1 MHDRP
6 TRQSLRRL
14 DVPRLLREARE
25 LAGLSQAELATR
37 IGSHQP
43 AVSRWERGREAP
55 RLETIAAIL
64 EACGF
69 EADVVCRRRDD
80 VDRAQIAGSLAQTPD
95 ERLETVANVNELL
108 GLARAG

>member
-1 MHDRP
+1 MTDRP
-6 TRQSLRRL
+6 VRQSLRRL
-14 DVPRLLREARE
+14 DVALLLREVRA
-25 LAGLSQAELATR
+25 LAGLSQAELAGR

-43 AVSRWERGREAP
+43 AVSRWERGVETP

-64 EACGF
+64 EACGY
-69 EADVVCRRRDD
+69 EADVVFRRHDD
-80 VDRAQIAGSLAQTPD
+80 VDRAQIAGALAQTPD

>member
-6 TRQSLRRL
+6 ARRTLRSL
-14 DVPRLLREARE
+14 DVALLLREVRV
-25 LAGLSQAELATR
+25 LAGLSQAELAAR
-37 IGSHQP
+37 IGAHQP
-43 AVSRWERGREAP
+43 AVSRWERGVETP

-64 EACGF
+64 EACGY
-69 EADVVCRRRDD
+69 EADVVCRRHDD